1 MTYVDLACT
10 QAAFVKDTAPST
22 NAHGAAQYQ
31 LAGPQASTAYGGNRL
46 LLAFEELQGE
56 YRYRKVFGMSFKLP
70 ISRNV
75 QSSPYVYVHALDE
88 VFDEATVTWET
99 QPRSSKYFYEGA
111 KPSDGSGDEVLSITP
126 YLSSKKDDYSEA
138 SLFAVKAP
146 GFYIRTGGN
155 IYNPSYFVDAYTNAA
170 AAGNRPYLHVSL
182 SDTPATVDTELTYP
196 INYTD
201 TFDHSKPVTFT
212 WKSDFLGR
220 GRPGFTEPVAPIVQ
234 TSATLYWKES
244 DSEGSY
250 NEIQISGPEQ
260 SYTFPDNILPAR
272 NITWYVEP
280 TFEGYSGYRSGNGFA
295 APRIYVDLPAQDLAG
310 VFSLQP
316 DSTLPWTGSEVIMKF
331 NHFMIPD
338 QYKYLLAQ
346 FGSFPTA
353 FERLA
358 AVKSGI
364 VCATI
369 IFDGQRQGLIAYA
382 LASRFDPR
390 SVTWNTKP
398 PTDALHSGGYYDN
411 SAGASYVSIPEFF
424 SLFVPN
430 DPGTDV
436 TKSTSAAA
444 VATTKAPAF
453 QLQPFPSIKPE
464 GATDWD
470 DAFSVHEPVALRV
483 MLLDQIVTSKPAAI
497 TNAAGYVNPHV
508 AQVFRWEHVPDGDY
522 WCVAGWT
529 TASATLYWRQ
539 AGASTWNSVA
549 ATAGSSEVSLAAETL
564 PAGSVEWY
572 VTATDDQGTTASSE
586 IYTISTADTLH
597 TATPV
602 YPIDTTENG
611 EAGIRFIWTDASD
624 TGAAPTGADLQYS
637 DDQGATW
644 TDFASPRTSATQ
656 YDAPGGGFPSG
667 VLLWR
672 VRSLNAEGTAGPW
685 SEAVS
690 FLCFAAPDPPILDS
704 DGKPFLTVT
713 WQSAGQR
720 AYRIIVD
727 GKAYGPYFGDSKSFT
742 VPEYLTDGSH
752 VVRVEVQNEYG
763 LWNGAEITVT
773 VANIPGEPV
782 ILSGR
787 FDRDAALRWTC
798 EDATAD
804 FLIYRDDVQI
814 GHSSGYSFTD
824 RTVLGFHSWRVINRL
839 PGGYY
844 TASNTVS
851 GTLCTEGLALA
862 LLAGGPWLDLTLS
875 TNAIRTTTAAAGR
888 SVVLRQFAGREYPD
902 AEAAPYKTLQISFD
916 VSWTPAQ
923 AAQARAFEALIG
935 EAVIFKEP
943 GEEAFV
949 GVLSAFQRS
958 HSFSARS
965 YTATV
970 QRIHWKE
977 YVDADS

>member
-1 MTYVDLACT
+1 MAIINVDLACT
-10 QAAFVKDTAPST
+10 ASAWVRRTEPDA
-22 NAHGAAQYQ
+22 NYHGAGIYP
-31 LAGPQASTAYGGNRL
+31 LAGPGTDLYYTFL
-46 LLAFEELQGE
+46 LLKFEDVPQQ
-56 YRYRKVFGMSFKLP
+56 YRYFSVIDAQYWLTVD
-70 ISRNV
+70 RNLGSARGNV
-75 QSSPYVYVHALDE
+75 NFDALRAD
-88 VFDEATVTWET
+88 FDEETVTYST
-99 QPRSSKYFYEGA
+99 V
-111 KPSDGSGDEVLSITP
+111 PSRYDLDGGVAPSQGSGDEQIHYIASTSGGNWTAAIAPVMAYRTAAVSMPTNW
-126 YLSSKKDDYSEA
+126 SSSEY
-138 SLFAVKAP
+138 FVKA
-146 GFYIRTGGN
+146 
-155 IYNPSYFVDAYTNAA
+155 YTEQA
-170 AAGNRPYLHVSL
+170 AAGKRPFLRLAMNDIPLRVNTTITAPS
-182 SDTPATVDTELTYP
+182 SSELYDNT
-196 INYTD
+196 
-201 TFDHSKPVTFT
+201 SPVTFSWEYAFAT
-212 WKSDFLGR
+212 SVSNPL
-220 GRPGFTEPVAPIVQ
+220 APIVQ
-234 TSATLYWKES
+234 TGATIYWKLAG
-244 DSEGSY
+244 SEDPYNAVTVTGST
-250 NEIQISGPEQ
+250 P
-260 SYTFPDNILPAR
+260 SYTFPGGTFPTGQIV
-272 NITWYVEP
+272 WYVEP
-280 TFEGYSGYRSGNGFA
+280 TLEGYTASRSSQKSVFFRRFVRVPVTSL
-295 APRIYVDLPAQDLAG
+295 APIESDNPDTHYPWIGHAEVYTTRNPGLPA
-310 VFSLQP
+310 
-316 DSTLPWTGSEVIMKF
+316 
-331 NHFMIPD
+331 H
-338 QYKYLLAQ
+338 YRYLLA
-346 FGSFPTA
+346 SFARFPAEYGYTA
-353 FERLA
+353 IDRA
-358 AVKSGI
+358 AISLSALISAGKSQG
-364 VCATI
+364 VRAT
-369 IFDGQRQGLIAYA
+369 A
-382 LASRFDPR
+382 LLDRFDAQT
-390 SVTWNTKP
+390 VTWNTEP
-398 PTDALHSGGYYDN
+398 PKDTYTIGRSYDN
-411 SAGASYVSIPEFF
+411 TGSSSPISIQDFQISSGLAIEQPENWSY
-424 SLFVPN
+424 
-430 DPGTDV
+430 
-436 TKSTSAAA
+436 AAA
-444 VATTKAPAF
+444 RMINAPAF
-453 QLQPFPSIKPE
+453 EFKASVTSPE
-464 GATDWD
+464 SDPVRD
-470 DAFSVHEPVALRV
+470 SFYISEPVALV
-483 MLLDQIVTSKPAAI
+483 AMLMDQTVTSKPAAT
-497 TNAAGYVNPHV
+497 TNASGYVNPHV
-508 AQVFRWEHVPDGDY
+508 AQTFRWEHVPDGDY

-539 AGASTWNSVA
+539 TGASTWNSVA
-549 ATAGSSEVSLAAETL
+549 AAAGSSAVILPAETL

-611 EAGIRFIWTDASD
+611 DAGIRFIWTDASD

-637 DDQGATW
+637 ADQGATW

-720 AYRIIVD
+720 AYRVTVD
-727 GKAYGPYFGDSKSFT
+727 GKAYGPYFGDGKSFT
-742 VPEYLTDGSH
+742 VPEYLSDGSH
-752 VVRVEVQNEYG
+752 VVRVEIQNEYG

-773 VANIPGEPV
+773 VANVPGSPV
-782 ILSGR
+782 ILSGS

-798 EDATAD
+798 EDASAD

-814 GHSSGYSFTD
+814 GHTSGYSFTD
-824 RTVLGFHSWRVINRL
+824 RTVLDFHTWKVINRL

-862 LLAGGPWLDLTLS
+862 LLAGGPWIDLTLS

-923 AAQARAFEALIG
+923 AAQARAFEGLIG

-958 HSFSARS
+958 HSFPARS

-970 QRIHWKE
+970 QRIHWRE